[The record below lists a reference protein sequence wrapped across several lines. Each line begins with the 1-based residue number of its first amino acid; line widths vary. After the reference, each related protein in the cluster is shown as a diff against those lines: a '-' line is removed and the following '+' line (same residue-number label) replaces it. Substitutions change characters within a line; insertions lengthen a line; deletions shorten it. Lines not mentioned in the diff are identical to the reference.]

1 METNLDHENAIQ
13 DMQDM
18 QDMQDNCPEKK
29 SRVTTV
35 GGQALIEGLM
45 MIGPR
50 KAAIAIRKPD
60 GEIALETMP
69 IPAKDLPAKIP
80 VVRGVVNF
88 VRQLVLGMKA
98 LVFSAQFVEIEE
110 DQKRG
115 EEQKPI
121 KQQEGGDEQVSGQEQ
136 GSGQE
141 QEPKASGEKLK
152 DGMIYMAVVIAIVL
166 SVSLFVLLPNLLAS
180 LLHFD
185 KQTGIGVILY
195 NLFEGLIR
203 ILLFFGYIAA
213 VSNIKD
219 IGRVWQYHGAEH
231 KTIHCYEHME
241 ELTIENVRKFT
252 TKHPRCGT
260 SFLFLVLVVSIL
272 VFSFTGWHSIFV
284 NIGLRLLLIPLVAG
298 LSYELLKAAGRS
310 KGILARI
317 LNAPGLAF
325 QYFTTR
331 EPDDAQIEVAITAF
345 NKALAEGDAA

>member
-1 METNLDHENAIQ
+1 MRTDLDNEKATQN
-13 DMQDM
+13 
-18 QDMQDNCPEKK
+18 NCPEKK

-60 GEIALETMP
+60 GEIVLETMP

-88 VRQLVLGMKA
+88 VRQLVLGMRA

-110 DQKRG
+110 DQK
-115 EEQKPI
+115 PA
-121 KQQEGGDEQVSGQEQ
+121 KQQEGGDEQESQEP
-136 GSGQE
+136 

-152 DGMIYMAVVIAIVL
+152 DGMIYMAVAIAIVL
-166 SVSLFVLLPNLLAS
+166 SVGLFVLLPNLLAG
-180 LLHFD
+180 LLQFD
-185 KQTGIGVILY
+185 KKTGTGVVLY
-195 NLFEGLIR
+195 NLFEGFIR
-203 ILLFFGYIAA
+203 IVLFFGYVAT

-219 IGRVWQYHGAEH
+219 IERVWQYHGAEH

-241 ELTIENVRKFT
+241 ELTVENVRKFT

-284 NIGLRLLLIPLVAG
+284 NIAVRLLLIPLVAG

-310 KGILARI
+310 KGIFARI

-331 EPDDAQIEVAITAF
+331 EPDDAQIEVAIAAF
-345 NKALAEGDAA
+345 NKALEEGDAA